1 MTKPFFTWFFS
12 IHEEPPSWFKV
23 IIWWEIRRIP
33 YNLIIGVVGFISLLL
48 FFLFIH
54 LAQELKPG
62 EDAIEPLALLAAP
75 FIINL
80 CYTAGWPVELF
91 LRLFHHETRTM
102 IGPILLQLGVLL
114 SLVVV
119 LLPSAIWFLTWII
132 RSV

>member
-1 MTKPFFTWFFS
+1 MTKRFYKWFFS
-12 IHEEPPSWFKV
+12 IPEEPHSWFKV
-23 IIWWEIRRIP
+23 IVWWEIRRIP

-54 LAQELKPG
+54 LAKELKPG

-80 CYTAGWPVELF
+80 CYTAGWPVELI
-91 LRLFHHETRTM
+91 LRLFRHERKAM
-102 IGPILLQLGVLL
+102 LGPILLRLGVLL

-119 LLPSAIWFLTWII
+119 LLPSVIWFLIWII
-132 RSV
+132 RSI